1 MIGEYVGS
9 QTNRQLFRDAQS
21 LIPGGV
27 NSPVRAFQAVGG
39 DPYFVVRG
47 EGAHVYDAEGRK
59 YIDLVQSYGAV
70 IAGHAH
76 PQVTEAIQ
84 KAAALGTSFGAPT
97 PGEIFLAEEIVNRV
111 PGIEQLRLVNS
122 GTEATMSAIRLA
134 RGHTGRNRV
143 IKFSGCYHGH
153 ADTLLAAGGSGVATL
168 GLSGSAGV
176 PPSAVADTVVV
187 PYNAVPEIT
196 QDDACVIV
204 EPVAANMGLIAP
216 LEGFLPQLRSACD
229 AAGTLLIFD
238 EVITGF
244 RLARGGASEWFG
256 VTPDIACFGKVIG
269 GGLPIGAFGGSEEI
283 MSTLAPVGPVYQAGT
298 LSGNPLATAAGC
310 AALQLLDSAAYQKLY
325 AMTERLSAGIEK
337 VLNGAGLPAIAPR
350 VGSLLGLFLGDNAP
364 TQYDEARTTD
374 EKAYAR
380 FFHEMLDRGVAMAPG
395 AYEALFVGL
404 AHTEDV
410 VDTVIG
416 AAAESAASL

>member
-1 MIGEYVGS
+1 
-9 QTNRQLFRDAQS
+9 
-21 LIPGGV
+21 
-27 NSPVRAFQAVGG
+27 
-39 DPYFVVRG
+39 
-47 EGAHVYDAEGRK
+47 
-59 YIDLVQSYGAV
+59 
-70 IAGHAH
+70 
-76 PQVTEAIQ
+76 
-84 KAAALGTSFGAPT
+84 
-97 PGEIFLAEEIVNRV
+97 
-111 PGIEQLRLVNS
+111 
-122 GTEATMSAIRLA
+122 
-134 RGHTGRNRV
+134 
-143 IKFSGCYHGH
+143 
-153 ADTLLAAGGSGVATL
+153 
-168 GLSGSAGV
+168 
-176 PPSAVADTVVV
+176 
-187 PYNAVPEIT
+187 
-196 QDDACVIV
+196 
-204 EPVAANMGLIAP
+204 MGLIAP

-325 AMTERLSAGIEK
+325 AMTERLGAGIEK